1 MYFWKGKVTDYVI
14 TMILLRM
21 AEMLAKFR
29 IDYSDL
35 IMIPDYNK
43 KPQESTKNFF
53 DSLITNFKSEG
64 NEMKG
69 NLQFQCVIYVKDVVR
84 NKG

>member
-1 MYFWKGKVTDYVI
+1 
-14 TMILLRM
+14 M

-43 KPQESTKNFF
+43 KPQETTVNYFESIIANFR
-53 DSLITNFKSEG
+53 SEG
-64 NEMKG
+64 NGMKG
-69 NLQFQCVIYVKDVVR
+69 ITYCYFKYYFFIHGKTSCTHDFTLII
-84 NKG
+84 

>member
-1 MYFWKGKVTDYVI
+1 
-14 TMILLRM
+14 M

-43 KPQESTKNFF
+43 KPQETTVNHFETLIANFR
-53 DSLITNFKSEG
+53 SEG
-64 NEMKG
+64 TGMKG
-69 NLQFQCVIYVKDVVR
+69 KLSCM
-84 NKG
+84 

>member
-1 MYFWKGKVTDYVI
+1 
-14 TMILLRM
+14 M

-43 KPQESTKNFF
+43 KPQETTVNYFESIIANFR
-53 DSLITNFKSEG
+53 SEG
-64 NEMKG
+64 NGMKG
-69 NLQFQCVIYVKDVVR
+69 NAYFVL
-84 NKG
+84 

>member
-1 MYFWKGKVTDYVI
+1 MPLVFYLLINCYYFSYF
-14 TMILLRM
+14 RM

-43 KPQESTKNFF
+43 KPQETTVNYFESIIANFR
-53 DSLITNFKSEG
+53 SEG
-64 NEMKG
+64 NDMKG
-69 NLQFQCVIYVKDVVR
+69 DNICLLFFTKRKQVLTILL
-84 NKG
+84 